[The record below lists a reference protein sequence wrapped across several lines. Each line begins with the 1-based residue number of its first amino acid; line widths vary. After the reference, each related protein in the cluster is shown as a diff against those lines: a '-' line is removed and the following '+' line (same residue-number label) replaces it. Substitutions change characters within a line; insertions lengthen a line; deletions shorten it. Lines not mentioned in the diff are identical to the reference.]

1 MIFYL
6 GRGKPE
12 GTGRL
17 FPQQDVL
24 LAPGYFPPSNA
35 KAFLEPSLPRF
46 GEIWRNLKKN
56 ATQIIIPQKMLVET
70 YRQ

>member
-35 KAFLEPSLPRF
+35 KAFLEPPLPRF
-46 GEIWRNLKKN
+46 GEIWRILKKKRN
-56 ATQIIIPQKMLVET
+56 TDYNPPKNVGGN
-70 YRQ
+70 